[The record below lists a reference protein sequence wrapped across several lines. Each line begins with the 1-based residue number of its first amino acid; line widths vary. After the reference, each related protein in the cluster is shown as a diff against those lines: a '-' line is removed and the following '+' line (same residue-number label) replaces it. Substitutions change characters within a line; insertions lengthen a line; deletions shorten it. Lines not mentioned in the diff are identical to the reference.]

1 MFVLDYYPSSHLE
14 IYMSAKQSIWS
25 KADVFLTKTRKII
38 VNSLTALVLIIITF
52 SILGGVGSL
61 FDSPKEVDTKDKI
74 LWFKPI
80 GVVVDSEVSGS
91 SNFDIESVILSGGD
105 QVEQHELQDLLDVL
119 NHAATDKNL
128 AAVYVNVSELGMYW
142 SSAFKIAEAVKNIR
156 DNNKRVIAYAENY
169 ANTSYLISSQANE
182 VLINEYGGVSAFGF
196 TRKREYYKDLYKNLK
211 INYNVFTAGD
221 FKSGPEPFTRDSMS
235 ENDKLAWNEF
245 ANPMWKKMTNMM
257 ESSRNLPEGTIQ
269 NYGDNAWEMMTD
281 NPESAE
287 VALEL
292 GLVDMV
298 VTREEIRLWM
308 YEQFPNKD
316 EDKYSFP
323 DSVSIYDYLSSI
335 EDTNEAVDSKN
346 KIAVINVEGAITTG
360 EVAYGVAGSDTIV
373 DNIQSATQDDSVKAL
388 VLRVNSPG
396 GGVWA
401 SELITNALNEF
412 KETGRPIISSMGDIA
427 ASGGVWVTTSSDEI
441 FAEEDTLTGSIGVY
455 GIVPT
460 LDGIYDWAGIKVD
473 GTSSTQAGEWDER
486 QAMPDYVK
494 NAIQA
499 NIENTYKKFV
509 SKVAENRGMNYDE
522 VLPIAGGRIWA
533 GYKALEL
540 GLVDKIGGLDEAVK
554 SAAERAE
561 IEDYVVKNYKKPM
574 DPFDIFINELLD
586 NIKIDI
592 NFDPR
597 LKLINSSLE
606 KHLKLLE
613 PENKNILL
621 YCFECEVK

>member
-1 MFVLDYYPSSHLE
+1 
-14 IYMSAKQSIWS
+14 MSDKQSIWS
-25 KADVFLTKTRKII
+25 KADNFLTKTRKII
-38 VNSLTALVLIIITF
+38 VNSLTALVLIFVTF
-52 SILGGVGSL
+52 AILGGVGSL
-61 FDSPKEVDTKDKI
+61 FDSPDEIDTKDKV

-91 SNFDIESVILSGGD
+91 GSFDIETIIVSGGD

-119 NHAATDKNL
+119 NHAATDDSL
-128 AAVYVNVSELGMYW
+128 AAIYVNVSELGMYW

-156 DNNKRVIAYAENY
+156 DNDKRVIAYAENY
-169 ANTSYLISSQANE
+169 ANASYLISSQASE
-182 VLINEYGGVSAFGF
+182 VLINEYGQVSAFGL
-196 TRKREYYKDLYKNLK
+196 TRKREYYKELYKNLK

-221 FKSGPEPFTRDSMS
+221 FKSGPEPYTRDSMS

-245 ANPMWKKMTNMM
+245 ADPMWEKMTGMM
-257 ESSRNLPEGTIQ
+257 ETARNLPDGTMQ

-281 NPESAE
+281 NPEAAE

-308 YEQFPNKD
+308 YEQFPNSD

-323 DSVSIYDYLSSI
+323 DSVSIYDYLSLI
-335 EDTNEAVDSKN
+335 KNESEANESDN

-360 EVAYGVAGSDTIV
+360 EVAFGVAGSDTIV
-373 DNIQSATQDDSVKAL
+373 DNIRAATQDDSVKAL

-412 KETGRPIISSMGDIA
+412 KETGRPIVSSMGDIA

-473 GTSSTQAGEWDER
+473 GTSSTKSAEWDER

-499 NIENTYKKFV
+499 SIENTYKKFV
-509 SKVAENRGMNYDE
+509 SKVAENRGMDYEE

-540 GLVDKIGGLDEAVK
+540 GLVDKIGGLDEAIK
-554 SAAERAE
+554 SAAKIAE
-561 IEDYVVKNYKKPM
+561 IEDYEIKNYKKPM
-574 DPFDIFINELLD
+574 DPFEVFLNELLD
-586 NIKIDI
+586 NINIDI
-592 NFDPR
+592 NVDPR
-597 LKLINSSLE
+597 LKLINKSLR
-606 KHLKLLE
+606 KHQKLLE

>member
-1 MFVLDYYPSSHLE
+1 
-14 IYMSAKQSIWS
+14 MSDNQSIWS
-25 KADVFLTKTRKII
+25 KADSFLTKTRKII
-38 VNSLTALVLIIITF
+38 VNSLTALVLVLITI

-61 FDSPKEVDTKDKI
+61 FDKPKKVDTKDKV

-80 GVVVDSEVSGS
+80 GVVVDSEVNGSGS
-91 SNFDIESVILSGGD
+91 LDIESIIASGGD

-119 NHAATDKNL
+119 NHAATDESL

-156 DNNKRVIAYAENY
+156 DNDKRVIAYAENY
-169 ANTSYLISSQANE
+169 TNASYLISSQANE
-182 VLINEYGGVSAFGF
+182 VLINEYGQVSAFGL

-221 FKSGPEPFTRDSMS
+221 FKSGPEPYTRDSMS

-245 ANPMWKKMTNMM
+245 ADPMWKKMTNMM
-257 ESSRNLPEGTIQ
+257 EAARNLPDGTLQ

-281 NPESAE
+281 NPEAAE
-287 VALEL
+287 VALKL

-308 YEQFPNKD
+308 YEQFPNSD

-323 DSVSIYDYLSSI
+323 ESVSIYDYLSLI
-335 EDTNEAVDSKN
+335 EDKNETIDSRN

-360 EVAYGVAGSDTIV
+360 ETAYGIAGSDTIV
-373 DNIQSATQDDSVKAL
+373 DNIQEATKDDSIKAL

-401 SELITNALNEF
+401 SELILNALNEF
-412 KETGRPIISSMGDIA
+412 KDTGRPIVSSMGDIA

-441 FAEEDTLTGSIGVY
+441 FAEENTLTGSIGVY

-473 GTSSTQAGEWDER
+473 GTSSTKSAEWDER

-499 NIENTYKKFV
+499 SIENTYKKFV
-509 SKVAENRGMNYDE
+509 SKVADNRGMDYEE

-561 IEDYVVKNYKKPM
+561 LEDYVIKSYKKPM
-574 DPFDIFINELLD
+574 DPFEVFLDKLLD
-586 NIKIDI
+586 NIKINI
-592 NFDPR
+592 NIDPR
-597 LKLINSSLE
+597 LKLINKSLK
-606 KHLKLLE
+606 KHQKLLE
-613 PENKNILL
+613 SENKNILL

>member
-1 MFVLDYYPSSHLE
+1 
-14 IYMSAKQSIWS
+14 MSDNQSIWS
-25 KADVFLTKTRKII
+25 KADSFLTKTRKII
-38 VNSLTALVLIIITF
+38 VNSLTALVLVLITI
-52 SILGGVGSL
+52 SIVGGVGSL
-61 FDSPKEVDTKDKI
+61 FDKPEKVDTKDKV

-80 GVVVDSEVSGS
+80 GVVVDSEVTGSG
-91 SNFDIESVILSGGD
+91 NLDIEIIIASGGD
-105 QVEQHELQDLLDVL
+105 RVEQHELQDLLDVL
-119 NHAATDKNL
+119 NHAATDESL

-156 DNNKRVIAYAENY
+156 DNDKRVIAYAENY
-169 ANTSYLISSQANE
+169 TNASYLISSQANE
-182 VLINEYGGVSAFGF
+182 VLINEYGQVSAFGL
-196 TRKREYYKDLYKNLK
+196 TRKREYYKELYKNLK

-221 FKSGPEPFTRDSMS
+221 FKSGPEPYTRDSMS

-245 ANPMWKKMTNMM
+245 ADPMWKKMTNMM
-257 ESSRNLPEGTIQ
+257 ETARNLPDGTLQ

-281 NPESAE
+281 NPEAAE
-287 VALEL
+287 VALKL

-308 YEQFPNKD
+308 YEQFPNSD

-323 DSVSIYDYLSSI
+323 DSVSIYDYLSLI
-335 EDTNEAVDSKN
+335 EDKNETIDSSN

-360 EVAYGVAGSDTIV
+360 ETAFGIAGSDTIV
-373 DNIQSATQDDSVKAL
+373 DNIQEATKDDSIKAL

-412 KETGRPIISSMGDIA
+412 KDTGRPIVSSMGDIA

-473 GTSSTQAGEWDER
+473 GTSSTKSAEWDER

-499 NIENTYKKFV
+499 SIENTYKKFV
-509 SKVAENRGMNYDE
+509 SKVADNRGMNYEE

-554 SAAERAE
+554 SAAERAQL
-561 IEDYVVKNYKKPM
+561 EDYVIKNYKKPM
-574 DPFDIFINELLD
+574 DPFEVFLDKLLD
-586 NIKIDI
+586 NIKINI
-592 NFDPR
+592 NIDPR
-597 LKLINSSLE
+597 LKLINKSLK
-606 KHLKLLE
+606 KHQKLLE
-613 PENKNILL
+613 SENKNILL